1 MDGFDVSG
9 LDTPWDDEEEES
21 VTAQTQR
28 RQTSCPG
35 HERALPVD
43 AIVRMLDMKEEG
55 IFITVDS
62 MLLSSQ
68 LESLDIMCLLF
79 WHMLKEKSHSITS
92 ISEPSNGECSSF
104 FCTCILQ

>member
-1 MDGFDVSG
+1 MDAFDVSG

-21 VTAQTQR
+21 VNTAQTQR

-68 LESLDIMCLLF
+68 LESLDIMCL
-79 WHMLKEKSHSITS
+79 KEKSHSLTS